1 MALEN
6 RMLKQEL
13 VNLTQTYEQQMY
25 PLVPI
30 QWINVELLQQDP
42 RGVHNPLPKSNKY
55 LLIYQDMPK
64 EGQIND
70 LVNAYENLLKDF

>member
-1 MALEN
+1 M
-6 RMLKQEL
+6 
-13 VNLTQTYEQQMY
+13 
-25 PLVPI
+25 

-55 LLIYQDMPK
+55 LLLYQDMPK

-70 LVNAYENLLKDF
+70 LVNAYENLLKDFES